1 MGIDL
6 LGRKNFMKNKVL
18 YILIK
23 NYVIFALAIGFT
35 VIILFIF
42 LMYQT
47 EKQLGKLNNLKASEV
62 VRENFKTI
70 NAESIESF
78 GGWVEILNENLQ
90 VIYTKGEKKDKLL
103 SYSQRE
109 FTKLL
114 FDNDKLP
121 YYSSVATFV
130 TKKGETLYC
139 LVKVPKKAIKYEYT
153 FSDKNE
159 EYVYVFYKILLT
171 TIVLFFVFFS
181 MNVYIFSRQIARK
194 ITRPLDKLAT
204 GFEEIASGKYD
215 KRLNYETYFELM
227 QIQHS
232 FNVMSEKL
240 DKIEKEK
247 KRLEETKRKMLVDL
261 SHDLRTP
268 ITTVQGYIE
277 ALQLGIITEKS
288 ERERTLNVI
297 YNKIRIIAV
306 LTEDIFELSK
316 LEHSDYPF
324 EVHPTDVSEF
334 IRELL
339 VEYYDLFQAKRLIL
353 QYQIPSKEV
362 IAPINNR
369 LLYRAISNIISNALQ
384 YNTAGT
390 TVFVSLIEDESKVYI
405 NIIDN
410 GIGIPEDMKQSI
422 FDAFVRVDDSRE
434 NNGGS
439 GLGLT
444 IAKHI
449 VEKHGGKIS
458 LESAKKRTIFCI
470 SLPKLNG

>member
-1 MGIDL
+1 
-6 LGRKNFMKNKVL
+6 NF
-18 YILIK
+18 
-23 NYVIFALAIGFT
+23 
-35 VIILFIF
+35 
-42 LMYQT
+42 
-47 EKQLGKLNNLKASEV
+47 E
-62 VRENFKTI
+62 TI
-70 NAESIESF
+70 NSESIETF
-78 GGWVEILNENLQ
+78 GGWIEILNENLQ

-109 FTKLL
+109 FATLF
-114 FDNDKLP
+114 FDNDKFP

-159 EYVYVFYKILLT
+159 EYVYVFYKILLS

-227 QIQHS
+227 QIQHL

-247 KRLEETKRKMLVDL
+247 KRLEETKQKMLVDL

-268 ITTVQGYIE
+268 ITTVQGYVE
-277 ALQLGIITEKS
+277 ALQLGIITEKG

-422 FDAFVRVDDSRE
+422 FDAFVRVDD
-434 NNGGS
+434 
-439 GLGLT
+439 
-444 IAKHI
+444 
-449 VEKHGGKIS
+449 
-458 LESAKKRTIFCI
+458 
-470 SLPKLNG
+470 

>member
-1 MGIDL
+1 
-6 LGRKNFMKNKVL
+6 MKNKVL

-35 VIILFIF
+35 VITLFIF

-47 EKQLGKLNNLKASEV
+47 EKQLGELNNLKASEV

-70 NAESIESF
+70 NSESIESF

-109 FTKLL
+109 FTTLF
-114 FDNDKLP
+114 FDNDQLP

-159 EYVYVFYKILLT
+159 EYVYVFYKILLS

-204 GFEEIASGKYD
+204 GFVEIASGTYD
-215 KRLNYETYFELM
+215 KRLIYETYFELM
-227 QIQHS
+227 HIQDS

-240 DKIEKEK
+240 DKIESEK
-247 KRLEETKRKMLVDL
+247 KRLEETKQKMLVDL

-268 ITTVQGYIE
+268 ITTVQGYVE
-277 ALQLGIITEKS
+277 ALQLGIITEKG

-353 QYQIPSKEV
+353 QYQIPSKEM

-449 VEKHGGKIS
+449 VEKHGGSINLDS
-458 LESAKKRTIFCI
+458 TKKKTHFCI
-470 SLPKLNG
+470 SLPKCSV

>member
-1 MGIDL
+1 
-6 LGRKNFMKNKVL
+6 MKNKVL

-62 VRENFKTI
+62 VRENFETI
-70 NAESIESF
+70 NSESIESF
-78 GGWVEILNENLQ
+78 DGWVEILNENLQ
-90 VIYTKGEKKDKLL
+90 VIYTKGEKKDQLL

-109 FTKLL
+109 FATLF

-159 EYVYVFYKILLT
+159 EYVYVFYRIFFS
-171 TIVLFFVFFS
+171 TIVLFFIFFS

-194 ITRPLDKLAT
+194 ITKPLDKLAT

-247 KRLEETKRKMLVDL
+247 KRLEETKQKMLVDL

-268 ITTVQGYIE
+268 ITTVQGYVE

-324 EVHPTDVSEF
+324 EIHPTDVSEF

-353 QYQIPSKEV
+353 QYQIPFKEV

-369 LLYRAISNIISNALQ
+369 LLSRAISNIISNALQ

-458 LESAKKRTIFCI
+458 LESAKKHTNFCI
-470 SLPKLNG
+470 SLPKLNV

>member
-1 MGIDL
+1 
-6 LGRKNFMKNKVL
+6 MKNKVL

-47 EKQLGKLNNLKASEV
+47 EKQLGELNNLKASEV

-70 NAESIESF
+70 NSESIESF

-109 FTKLL
+109 FTTLF
-114 FDNDKLP
+114 FDNDQLP

-159 EYVYVFYKILLT
+159 EYVYVFYKILFT

-247 KRLEETKRKMLVDL
+247 KRLEETKQKMLVDL

-268 ITTVQGYIE
+268 ITTVQGYVE

-324 EVHPTDVSEF
+324 EVHPTDISKF

-384 YNTAGT
+384 YNAAGT
-390 TVFVSLIEDESKVYI
+390 TVFVSLIEDKTKVYI

>member
-247 KRLEETKRKMLVDL
+247 KRLEETKQKMLVDL

>member
-1 MGIDL
+1 
-6 LGRKNFMKNKVL
+6 MKNKVL

-47 EKQLGKLNNLKASEV
+47 EKQLGELNNLKASEV
-62 VRENFKTI
+62 VRENFETI
-70 NAESIESF
+70 NSESIESF

-109 FTKLL
+109 FTTLF
-114 FDNDKLP
+114 FDNDQLP

-130 TKKGETLYC
+130 TKKGERLYC
-139 LVKVPKKAIKYEYT
+139 LVKVPKKAIKYGYT

-247 KRLEETKRKMLVDL
+247 KKLEETKQKMLVDL

-268 ITTVQGYIE
+268 ITTVQGYVE
-277 ALQLGIITEKS
+277 ALQLGIITEKG

-353 QYQIPSKEV
+353 QYQIPFKEM

-449 VEKHGGKIS
+449 VEKHGGSINLDS
-458 LESAKKRTIFCI
+458 TKKKTHFCI
-470 SLPKLNG
+470 SLPKCSV

>member
-1 MGIDL
+1 
-6 LGRKNFMKNKVL
+6 MKNKVL

-47 EKQLGKLNNLKASEV
+47 EKQLGELNNLKASEV
-62 VRENFKTI
+62 VRENFETI
-70 NAESIESF
+70 NSESIESF

-90 VIYTKGEKKDKLL
+90 VIYTKGEKKDKFL
-103 SYSQRE
+103 SYSQKE
-109 FTKLL
+109 FATLF

-159 EYVYVFYKILLT
+159 EYVYVFYKILLS
-171 TIVLFFVFFS
+171 TIGLFFVFFS

-204 GFEEIASGKYD
+204 GFEGIASGKYD

-247 KRLEETKRKMLVDL
+247 KRLEETKQKMLVDL

-268 ITTVQGYIE
+268 ITTVQGYVE
-277 ALQLGIITEKS
+277 ALQLGIITEKG

-390 TVFVSLIEDESKVYI
+390 TVFVSLNEDESKVYI

-422 FDAFVRVDDSRE
+422 FDAFVRVDDSRK

-449 VEKHGGKIS
+449 VEKHGGSINLDS
-458 LESAKKRTIFCI
+458 TKKKTHFCI
-470 SLPKLNG
+470 SLPKCSV

>member
-1 MGIDL
+1 
-6 LGRKNFMKNKVL
+6 MKNKVL

-109 FTKLL
+109 FATLF

-159 EYVYVFYKILLT
+159 EYVYVFYKVLLT

-247 KRLEETKRKMLVDL
+247 KRLEETKQKMLVDL

>member
-1 MGIDL
+1 
-6 LGRKNFMKNKVL
+6 MKNKVL

>member
-1 MGIDL
+1 
-6 LGRKNFMKNKVL
+6 MKNKVL

-47 EKQLGKLNNLKASEV
+47 EKQLGELNNLKASEV

-70 NAESIESF
+70 NSESIESF

-109 FTKLL
+109 FTTLF
-114 FDNDKLP
+114 FDNDQLP

-130 TKKGETLYC
+130 TEKGDTLYC

-159 EYVYVFYKILLT
+159 EYVYVFYKIFFS
-171 TIVLFFVFFS
+171 TIALFFVFFS

-204 GFEEIASGKYD
+204 GFEKIASGKYD

-247 KRLEETKRKMLVDL
+247 KRLEETKQKMLVDL

-268 ITTVQGYIE
+268 ITTVQGYVE

-390 TVFVSLIEDESKVYI
+390 TVFVSLIEDECKVYI

>member
-1 MGIDL
+1 
-6 LGRKNFMKNKVL
+6 MKNKVL

-62 VRENFKTI
+62 VLENFETI
-70 NAESIESF
+70 NSESIESF

-90 VIYTKGEKKDKLL
+90 IIYTKGEKKDKLL

-109 FTKLL
+109 FATLF

-159 EYVYVFYKILLT
+159 EYVYVFYKILLS

-194 ITRPLDKLAT
+194 ITRPLDKLAN
-204 GFEEIASGKYD
+204 GFEEIASRKYD

-247 KRLEETKRKMLVDL
+247 KKLEEAKQKMLVDL

-268 ITTVQGYIE
+268 ITTVQGYVE
-277 ALQLGIITEKS
+277 ALQLGIITEKG

-390 TVFVSLIEDESKVYI
+390 TVFVALIEDKSKVYI

>member
-1 MGIDL
+1 
-6 LGRKNFMKNKVL
+6 MKNKVL

-247 KRLEETKRKMLVDL
+247 KRLEETKQKMLVDL

>member
-1 MGIDL
+1 
-6 LGRKNFMKNKVL
+6 MKNKVL

-23 NYVIFALAIGFT
+23 NYVTFALAIGFT

-47 EKQLGKLNNLKASEV
+47 EKQLGELNNLKASEI
-62 VRENFKTI
+62 VRENFETI
-70 NAESIESF
+70 NSESIESF

-103 SYSQRE
+103 SYSKRE
-109 FTKLL
+109 FTTLF
-114 FDNDKLP
+114 FDNDQLP

-130 TKKGETLYC
+130 TEKGETLYC
-139 LVKVPKKAIKYEYT
+139 IVKVPKKAIKYEYT

-159 EYVYVFYKILLT
+159 EYVYVFYKILLS

-181 MNVYIFSRQIARK
+181 INVYIFSRQIARK

-247 KRLEETKRKMLVDL
+247 KRLEETKQKMLVDL

-268 ITTVQGYIE
+268 ITTVQGYVE
-277 ALQLGIITEKS
+277 ALQLGIITEKI

-339 VEYYDLFQAKRLIL
+339 VEYYDLFQAKCLIL

-384 YNTAGT
+384 YNAAGT
-390 TVFVSLIEDESKVYI
+390 TVFVSLIEDKTKVYI

-449 VEKHGGKIS
+449 VEKHGGSINLDS
-458 LESAKKRTIFCI
+458 TKKKTHFCI
-470 SLPKLNG
+470 SLPKCSV

>member
-1 MGIDL
+1 
-6 LGRKNFMKNKVL
+6 MKNKVL

-78 GGWVEILNENLQ
+78 GGWIEILNENLQ
-90 VIYTKGEKKDKLL
+90 VIYTKGEKKDKFL

-109 FTKLL
+109 FATLF

-247 KRLEETKRKMLVDL
+247 KRLEETKQKMLVDL

>member
-1 MGIDL
+1 
-6 LGRKNFMKNKVL
+6 MKNKVL

-47 EKQLGKLNNLKASEV
+47 EKQLGELNNLKASEV
-62 VRENFKTI
+62 VRENFETI
-70 NAESIESF
+70 NSESIESF

-103 SYSQRE
+103 SYSQKE
-109 FTKLL
+109 FATLF

-130 TKKGETLYC
+130 TEKGETLYY

-159 EYVYVFYKILLT
+159 EYVYVFYKIFFS

-247 KRLEETKRKMLVDL
+247 KRLEETKQKMLVDL

-268 ITTVQGYIE
+268 ITTVQGYVE

-339 VEYYDLFQAKRLIL
+339 VEYYDLFQAKGLNL

-384 YNTAGT
+384 YNMAGT
-390 TVFVSLIEDESKVYI
+390 TVFVSLIEDESKVYV

-449 VEKHGGKIS
+449 VEKHGGSINLDS
-458 LESAKKRTIFCI
+458 TKKKTHFCI
-470 SLPKLNG
+470 SLPKCSV

>member
-1 MGIDL
+1 
-6 LGRKNFMKNKVL
+6 MKNKVL

-47 EKQLGKLNNLKASEV
+47 EKQLGELNNLKASEV

-70 NAESIESF
+70 NSESF

-109 FTKLL
+109 FTTLF
-114 FDNDKLP
+114 FDNDQLP

-247 KRLEETKRKMLVDL
+247 KKLEETKQKMLVDL

-268 ITTVQGYIE
+268 ITTVQGYVE
-277 ALQLGIITEKS
+277 ALQLGIITEKG

-449 VEKHGGKIS
+449 VEKHGGSINLDS
-458 LESAKKRTIFCI
+458 TKKKTHFCI
-470 SLPKLNG
+470 SLPKCSV

>member
-1 MGIDL
+1 
-6 LGRKNFMKNKVL
+6 MKNRVL

-47 EKQLGKLNNLKASEV
+47 EKQLGELNNLKASEV

-70 NAESIESF
+70 NSESIESF

-109 FTKLL
+109 FTTLF
-114 FDNDKLP
+114 FDNDQLP

-204 GFEEIASGKYD
+204 GFEEIASEKYD

-247 KRLEETKRKMLVDL
+247 KKLEETKQKMLVDL

-268 ITTVQGYIE
+268 ITTVQGYVE
-277 ALQLGIITEKS
+277 ALQLGIITEKG

-353 QYQIPSKEV
+353 EYQIPSKKV

-422 FDAFVRVDDSRE
+422 FDAFVRVDDSRK

>member
-1 MGIDL
+1 
-6 LGRKNFMKNKVL
+6 
-18 YILIK
+18 
-23 NYVIFALAIGFT
+23 
-35 VIILFIF
+35 
-42 LMYQT
+42 
-47 EKQLGKLNNLKASEV
+47 
-62 VRENFKTI
+62 
-70 NAESIESF
+70 
-78 GGWVEILNENLQ
+78 
-90 VIYTKGEKKDKLL
+90 
-103 SYSQRE
+103 
-109 FTKLL
+109 
-114 FDNDKLP
+114 
-121 YYSSVATFV
+121 
-130 TKKGETLYC
+130 
-139 LVKVPKKAIKYEYT
+139 
-153 FSDKNE
+153 
-159 EYVYVFYKILLT
+159 
-171 TIVLFFVFFS
+171 
-181 MNVYIFSRQIARK
+181 
-194 ITRPLDKLAT
+194 
-204 GFEEIASGKYD
+204 
-215 KRLNYETYFELM
+215 
-227 QIQHS
+227 
-232 FNVMSEKL
+232 MSEKL

-247 KRLEETKRKMLVDL
+247 KKLEEAKQKMLVDL

-268 ITTVQGYIE
+268 ITTVQGYVE
-277 ALQLGIITEKS
+277 ALQLGIITEKG

-390 TVFVSLIEDESKVYI
+390 TVFVALIEDKSKVYI

>member
-1 MGIDL
+1 
-6 LGRKNFMKNKVL
+6 MKNKVL

-62 VRENFKTI
+62 VREKFKTI
-70 NAESIESF
+70 NSESIESF

-90 VIYTKGEKKDKLL
+90 IIYTKGEKKDKLL

-109 FTKLL
+109 FATLF

-130 TKKGETLYC
+130 TEKGETLYC

-159 EYVYVFYKILLT
+159 EYVYVFYKILLS
-171 TIVLFFVFFS
+171 TIVLFLVFFS
-181 MNVYIFSRQIARK
+181 INVYIFSRQIARK

-204 GFEEIASGKYD
+204 GFEEIASGRYD

-240 DKIEKEK
+240 DTIEKEK
-247 KRLEETKRKMLVDL
+247 KKLEETKQKMLVDL

-268 ITTVQGYIE
+268 ITTVQGYVE
-277 ALQLGIITEKS
+277 ALQLGIITEKG

-339 VEYYDLFQAKRLIL
+339 VEYYDLFKAKRLIL

-384 YNTAGT
+384 YNMAGT
-390 TVFVSLIEDESKVYI
+390 TVFVSLMEDESKVYI

-449 VEKHGGKIS
+449 VEKHGGSINLDS
-458 LESAKKRTIFCI
+458 TKKKTHFCI
-470 SLPKLNG
+470 SLPKCSV

>member
-1 MGIDL
+1 
-6 LGRKNFMKNKVL
+6 MKNKVL

-47 EKQLGKLNNLKASEV
+47 EKQLGELNNLKASEV

-70 NAESIESF
+70 NSESIESF

-109 FTKLL
+109 FTTLF
-114 FDNDKLP
+114 FDNDQLP

-130 TKKGETLYC
+130 TKKGKTLYC

-204 GFEEIASGKYD
+204 GFEEIASEKYD

-247 KRLEETKRKMLVDL
+247 KKLEETKQKMLVDL

-268 ITTVQGYIE
+268 ITTVQGYVE
-277 ALQLGIITEKS
+277 ALQLGIITEKG

-353 QYQIPSKEV
+353 EYQIPSKKV

>member
-1 MGIDL
+1 
-6 LGRKNFMKNKVL
+6 MKNKVL

-247 KRLEETKRKMLVDL
+247 KRLEETKQKMIVDL

-277 ALQLGIITEKS
+277 ALQLGIITEKG

-324 EVHPTDVSEF
+324 EVNPTDVSEF

>member
-1 MGIDL
+1 
-6 LGRKNFMKNKVL
+6 MKNRVL

-47 EKQLGKLNNLKASEV
+47 EKQLGELNNLKASEV

-70 NAESIESF
+70 NSESIESF

-109 FTKLL
+109 FTTLF
-114 FDNDKLP
+114 FDNDQLP

-247 KRLEETKRKMLVDL
+247 KRLEETKQKMLVDL

-268 ITTVQGYIE
+268 ITTVQGYVE
-277 ALQLGIITEKS
+277 ALQLGIITEKG

-353 QYQIPSKEV
+353 EYQIPSKEV

>member
-1 MGIDL
+1 
-6 LGRKNFMKNKVL
+6 MKNKVL

-47 EKQLGKLNNLKASEV
+47 EKQLGELNNLKASEV

-70 NAESIESF
+70 NSESIESF

-109 FTKLL
+109 FTTLF
-114 FDNDKLP
+114 FDNDQLP

-240 DKIEKEK
+240 DKIEQEK
-247 KRLEETKRKMLVDL
+247 KRLEETKQKMLVDL

>member
-1 MGIDL
+1 
-6 LGRKNFMKNKVL
+6 MKNKVL

-47 EKQLGKLNNLKASEV
+47 EKQLGKLNKLKASEV

-247 KRLEETKRKMLVDL
+247 KRLEETKQKMLVDL

-297 YNKIRIIAV
+297 YNKIRIITV

-339 VEYYDLFQAKRLIL
+339 VEYYDLFQVKRLIL

-458 LESAKKRTIFCI
+458 LESAKKRTIFFI

>member
-1 MGIDL
+1 
-6 LGRKNFMKNKVL
+6 MKNKVL

-47 EKQLGKLNNLKASEV
+47 EMQLGKLNNLKASEV

-109 FTKLL
+109 FTNLL

-159 EYVYVFYKILLT
+159 EYVYVFYKILLS

-181 MNVYIFSRQIARK
+181 MNVYIFSRQIAWK

-247 KRLEETKRKMLVDL
+247 KKLEETKQKMLVDL

-268 ITTVQGYIE
+268 ITTVQGYVE
-277 ALQLGIITEKS
+277 ALQLGIITEKG

-324 EVHPTDVSEF
+324 EVHSTDVSEF

-449 VEKHGGKIS
+449 VEKHGGSINLDS
-458 LESAKKRTIFCI
+458 TKKKTHFCI
-470 SLPKLNG
+470 SLPKCSV

>member
-1 MGIDL
+1 
-6 LGRKNFMKNKVL
+6 MKNKVL

-23 NYVIFALAIGFT
+23 NYVTFALAIGFT

-47 EKQLGKLNNLKASEV
+47 EKQLGELNNLKASEV
-62 VRENFKTI
+62 VRENFETI
-70 NAESIESF
+70 NSESIESF

-103 SYSQRE
+103 SYSKRE
-109 FTKLL
+109 FTTLF
-114 FDNDKLP
+114 FDNDQLP

-130 TKKGETLYC
+130 TEKGETLYC

-159 EYVYVFYKILLT
+159 EYVYVFYKILLS

-181 MNVYIFSRQIARK
+181 INVYIFSRQIARK

-247 KRLEETKRKMLVDL
+247 KRLEETKQKMLVDL

-268 ITTVQGYIE
+268 ITTVQGYVE
-277 ALQLGIITEKS
+277 ALQLGIITEKG

-390 TVFVSLIEDESKVYI
+390 TVFVSLIEDERKVYI

-449 VEKHGGKIS
+449 VEKHGGSINLDS
-458 LESAKKRTIFCI
+458 TKKKTHFCI
-470 SLPKLNG
+470 SLPKCSV

>member
-1 MGIDL
+1 
-6 LGRKNFMKNKVL
+6 MKNKVL

-47 EKQLGKLNNLKASEV
+47 EKQLGELNNLKASEV
-62 VRENFKTI
+62 VRENFETI
-70 NAESIESF
+70 NSESIESF

-109 FTKLL
+109 FATLF

-159 EYVYVFYKILLT
+159 EYVYVFYKILLS

-247 KRLEETKRKMLVDL
+247 KRLEETKQKMIVDL

-268 ITTVQGYIE
+268 ITTVQGYVE
-277 ALQLGIITEKS
+277 ALQLGIITEKG

-324 EVHPTDVSEF
+324 EVNPTDVSEF

>member
-1 MGIDL
+1 
-6 LGRKNFMKNKVL
+6 
-18 YILIK
+18 
-23 NYVIFALAIGFT
+23 
-35 VIILFIF
+35 
-42 LMYQT
+42 
-47 EKQLGKLNNLKASEV
+47 
-62 VRENFKTI
+62 
-70 NAESIESF
+70 
-78 GGWVEILNENLQ
+78 
-90 VIYTKGEKKDKLL
+90 
-103 SYSQRE
+103 
-109 FTKLL
+109 
-114 FDNDKLP
+114 
-121 YYSSVATFV
+121 
-130 TKKGETLYC
+130 TLYC

-204 GFEEIASGKYD
+204 GFEEIASGRYD

-247 KRLEETKRKMLVDL
+247 KKLEETKQKMLVDL

-268 ITTVQGYIE
+268 ITTVQGFVE
-277 ALQLGIITEKS
+277 ALQLGIITEKG

-339 VEYYDLFQAKRLIL
+339 VEYYDLFQTKRLIL

-390 TVFVSLIEDESKVYI
+390 TVFVSLIEDKSKVYI

-449 VEKHGGKIS
+449 VEKHGGSINLDS
-458 LESAKKRTIFCI
+458 TKKKTHFCI
-470 SLPKLNG
+470 SLPKCSV

>member
-1 MGIDL
+1 
-6 LGRKNFMKNKVL
+6 MKNRVL

-47 EKQLGKLNNLKASEV
+47 EKQLGELNNLKASEV

-70 NAESIESF
+70 NSESIESF

-109 FTKLL
+109 FTTLF
-114 FDNDKLP
+114 FDNDQLP

-171 TIVLFFVFFS
+171 TIVLFFLFFS

-247 KRLEETKRKMLVDL
+247 KRLEETKQKMLVDL

>member
-1 MGIDL
+1 
-6 LGRKNFMKNKVL
+6 MKNRVL

-47 EKQLGKLNNLKASEV
+47 EKQLGELNNLKASEV
-62 VRENFKTI
+62 VRENFETI
-70 NAESIESF
+70 NSESIESF

-109 FTKLL
+109 FTTLF
-114 FDNDKLP
+114 FDNNKPP
-121 YYSSVATFV
+121 YYSSVATFI
-130 TKKGETLYC
+130 TPKGETLYC

-159 EYVYVFYKILLT
+159 EYVYVFYKIFFS

-194 ITRPLDKLAT
+194 ITRPLDKLVT

-232 FNVMSEKL
+232 FNAMSEKL

-247 KRLEETKRKMLVDL
+247 KRLEETKQKMLVDL

-268 ITTVQGYIE
+268 ITTVQGYVE

-362 IAPINNR
+362 IVPINNR

-384 YNTAGT
+384 YNMAGT
-390 TVFVSLIEDESKVYI
+390 TVFVSLIEEESKVYI
-405 NIIDN
+405 NIVDN

-434 NNGGS
+434 SNGGS

-449 VEKHGGKIS
+449 VEKHGGSINLDS
-458 LESAKKRTIFCI
+458 TKKKTHFCI
-470 SLPKLNG
+470 SLPKCSV

>member
-1 MGIDL
+1 
-6 LGRKNFMKNKVL
+6 MKNKVL

-35 VIILFIF
+35 LIILFIF

-47 EKQLGKLNNLKASEV
+47 EKQLGELINLKASEV

-109 FTKLL
+109 FTTLF
-114 FDNDKLP
+114 FDNDQLP

-247 KRLEETKRKMLVDL
+247 KKLEETKQKMLVDL

-268 ITTVQGYIE
+268 ITTVQGYVE
-277 ALQLGIITEKS
+277 ALQLGIITEKG

-434 NNGGS
+434 NNGGL
-439 GLGLT
+439 GLGLN

-449 VEKHGGKIS
+449 VEKHGGSINLDS
-458 LESAKKRTIFCI
+458 TKKKTHFCI
-470 SLPKLNG
+470 SLPKCSV

>member
-1 MGIDL
+1 
-6 LGRKNFMKNKVL
+6 MKNRVL

-47 EKQLGKLNNLKASEV
+47 EKQLGELNNLKASEV
-62 VRENFKTI
+62 VRENFETI
-70 NAESIESF
+70 NSESIESF

-109 FTKLL
+109 FTTLF
-114 FDNDKLP
+114 FDNNKPP

-139 LVKVPKKAIKYEYT
+139 LVKVPKKTIKYEYT

-159 EYVYVFYKILLT
+159 EYVYVFYKIFFS

-194 ITRPLDKLAT
+194 ITRPLDKLVT
-204 GFEEIASGKYD
+204 GFEGIASGKYD

-232 FNVMSEKL
+232 FNAMSEKL

-247 KRLEETKRKMLVDL
+247 KRLEETKQKMLVDL

-268 ITTVQGYIE
+268 ITTVQGYVE

-339 VEYYDLFQAKRLIL
+339 VEYYDLFQAKCLIL

-362 IAPINNR
+362 IVPINNR

-384 YNTAGT
+384 YNMADT
-390 TVFVSLIEDESKVYI
+390 TVFVSLIEEESKVYI

-434 NNGGS
+434 SNGGS

-449 VEKHGGKIS
+449 VEKHGGSINLDS
-458 LESAKKRTIFCI
+458 TKKKTHFCI
-470 SLPKLNG
+470 SLPKCSV

>member
-1 MGIDL
+1 
-6 LGRKNFMKNKVL
+6 MKNKVL

-109 FTKLL
+109 FTTLF
-114 FDNDKLP
+114 FDNDQLP

-247 KRLEETKRKMLVDL
+247 KRLEETKQKMLVDL

>member
-6 LGRKNFMKNKVL
+6 LGRKNFMKNRVL

-47 EKQLGKLNNLKASEV
+47 EKQLGELNNLKASEV

-70 NAESIESF
+70 NSESIESF

-109 FTKLL
+109 FTTLF
-114 FDNDKLP
+114 FDNDQLP

-171 TIVLFFVFFS
+171 TIVLFFLFFS

-247 KRLEETKRKMLVDL
+247 KRLEETKQKMLVDL

>member
-1 MGIDL
+1 
-6 LGRKNFMKNKVL
+6 MKNKVL

-47 EKQLGKLNNLKASEV
+47 EKQLGELNNLKASEV

-70 NAESIESF
+70 NSESIESF

-109 FTKLL
+109 FTTLF
-114 FDNDKLP
+114 FDNDQLP

-247 KRLEETKRKMLVDL
+247 KKLEETKQKMLVDL

-268 ITTVQGYIE
+268 ITTVQGYVE
-277 ALQLGIITEKS
+277 ALQLGIITEKG

-353 QYQIPSKEV
+353 EYQIPSKEV